1 MREAV
6 LDSREVFYAGMMIS
20 VKRSNG
26 VKSAMLLSGGKKGN
40 RKRRKKG
47 PEEEMTL
54 GEKSQGI
61 HGGGA
66 GEKGHLRG
74 GRLIFVY
81 LPQKSQ

>member
-40 RKRRKKG
+40 RKRRKKAQRR
-47 PEEEMTL
+47 
-54 GEKSQGI
+54 K
-61 HGGGA
+61 
-66 GEKGHLRG
+66 
-74 GRLIFVY
+74 
-81 LPQKSQ
+81 